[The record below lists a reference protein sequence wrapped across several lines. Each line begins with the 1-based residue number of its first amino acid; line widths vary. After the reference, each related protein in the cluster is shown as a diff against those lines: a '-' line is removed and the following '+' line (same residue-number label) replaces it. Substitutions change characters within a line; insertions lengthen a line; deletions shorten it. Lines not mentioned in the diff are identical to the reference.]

1 MKQENL
7 SRSDDNQAE
16 VRNRGHVDT
25 QSDVYINAADGTE
38 ISRATNFG
46 IEHYGFI
53 KESEGTG
60 QTK

>member
-1 MKQENL
+1 MKKENMQ
-7 SRSDDNQAE
+7 RSDDNQAE
-16 VRNRGHVDT
+16 VRNRGHIDS

-46 IEHYGFI
+46 VTHGGFI
-53 KESEGTG
+53 KESEGLN